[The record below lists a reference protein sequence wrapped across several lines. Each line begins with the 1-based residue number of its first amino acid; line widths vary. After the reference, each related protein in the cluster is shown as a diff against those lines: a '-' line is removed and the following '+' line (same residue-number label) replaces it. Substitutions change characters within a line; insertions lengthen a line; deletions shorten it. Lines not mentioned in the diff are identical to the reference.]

1 MKSQVKICALIFIV
15 GFIFSGQNLFSQVL
29 AKNDSKT
36 STDMQ
41 EFVIPDKSENESV
54 SFAESEVRKSLFP
67 INQGLSPKINTKSL
81 QFQIFDNSLVNHN
94 ESFSR
99 IFKYDTSP
107 DNPDHRCYEIVA
119 PLTKNYQ
126 LHFNFMSQENFTLGN
141 SR

>member
-1 MKSQVKICALIFIV
+1 MKSQVKIYAIIFIV
-15 GFIFSGQNLFSQVL
+15 VFIFSAQDLFSQDL
-29 AKNDSKT
+29 PKNDIKT
-36 STDMQ
+36 STDIK
-41 EFVIPDKSENESV
+41 EFVIPAKSESHIV
-54 SFAESEVRKSLFP
+54 SFAESEFRKSLLLF
-67 INQGLSPKINTKSL
+67 NRWLSLKINTKSL

-94 ESFSR
+94 GSFSR

-126 LHFNFMSQENFTLGN
+126 LHFNFMSQENFTLGG